1 MELEH
6 LQKTFQ
12 IVCSSIIAIKVRLIQ
27 ETRNQIKKNLLH
39 ILNMQGT
46 GISSTRTLNIDR
58 ERDLQKMSM
67 LMAVLIQVTLP

>member
-1 MELEH
+1 MELEY

-12 IVCSSIIAIKVRLIQ
+12 IVCSSIITMKVRLIQ
-27 ETRNQIKKNLLH
+27 ETRNQIKKNLLY

-46 GISSTRTLNIDR
+46 SISSTRTLNIDR

-67 LMAVLIQVTLP
+67 LMALLIQVTLS

>member
-1 MELEH
+1 MELEY

-12 IVCSSIIAIKVRLIQ
+12 IVCSSIITMKVRLIQ
-27 ETRNQIKKNLLH
+27 ETRNQIKKNLLY

-67 LMAVLIQVTLP
+67 LMALLIQVTLS

>member
-1 MELEH
+1 MELEY

-12 IVCSSIIAIKVRLIQ
+12 IVCSSIITMKVRLIQ
-27 ETRNQIKKNLLH
+27 ETRNQIKKNLLY

-46 GISSTRTLNIDR
+46 SISSTRTLNIDR

-67 LMAVLIQVTLP
+67 LMALLVQVTLS